1 MTLILCV
8 CMCVTFLSA
17 GMHTYVWACQRL
29 TLGVFLNCFSPLCFW
44 NHLPL
49 NLKLTRLNLYLHLL
63 RTGIMVPYQHTL
75 LLKWELGIWTQVS
88 MLTEQALHWAFF
100 LASTLTFLTSW
111 QLYFNTNVLLRAYE
125 GQLPV
130 VNWWCQFSKCW
141 RPPNKFPWDI
151 TAYDFS
157 TIPIISVVLKL
168 SRFEMK
174 QSLLLWT
181 RMLGEGRD

>member
-1 MTLILCV
+1 MCEHARGWPWVSSLTASLPYVFETIFHWTWNSPDSTSLSTSSGLGLWSLTSTLC
-8 CMCVTFLSA
+8 
-17 GMHTYVWACQRL
+17 
-29 TLGVFLNCFSPLCFW
+29 FLNGNWGSEPRFLCLQSKHF
-44 NHLPL
+44 
-49 NLKLTRLNLYLHLL
+49 TD
-63 RTGIMVPYQHTL
+63 
-75 LLKWELGIWTQVS
+75 
-88 MLTEQALHWAFF
+88 WAFF

-174 QSLLLWT
+174 ESLLLWT